1 MENLLMFGVFALVAG
16 LTLTIFLLLQM
27 RRQRVEERLRN
38 DAEDEASLLR
48 GDKDLVLGDMTRALA
63 AQIPV
68 AEGDRSQLERELRQA
83 GYYRPTA
90 LLEYVAL
97 RAIFIFVP
105 LVGAALFALLTES
118 VEQASWIWMAA
129 VVMAMLGFSLPRVFV
144 YFKGKARM
152 HAIERGLPTAIDMLT
167 LCMTGGLNVMISLTR
182 VVKELHLAYPVL
194 ASELEIVRQQAEMRT
209 LEFALTQFADRV
221 GLPHLRNLL
230 VIMSQSENLGT
241 DAVTTLREYADDM
254 RINMRQRADEMA
266 NKAPFKLLFPA
277 YLLAIGAAVLLI
289 SPTVLEFAA
298 FRQANMIGQTITEG
312 KRALQEPAVPTA
324 PAPASDGVNP
334 R

>member
-1 MENLLMFGVFALVAG
+1 MENLLMFGVFALVTG
-16 LTLTIFLLLQM
+16 VTLTVFLVLQA
-27 RRQRVEERLRN
+27 RRQKIEDRLRN
-38 DAEDEASLLR
+38 DAEDEASLLG
-48 GDKDLVLGDMTRALA
+48 GDKDLVLGDMTAAFA

-68 AEGDRSQLERELRQA
+68 AEADRSQLERELRQA

-90 LLEYVAL
+90 LMEYVAL

-105 LVGAALFALLTES
+105 LIGAGLIALTNES
-118 VEQASWIWMAA
+118 VEQTSWIWMAA
-129 VVMAMLGFSLPRVFV
+129 VVLAMLGFSLPRVYV
-144 YFKGKARM
+144 YFKGKSRM
-152 HAIERGLPTAIDMLT
+152 HQIERGLPTAIDMLT

-182 VVKELHLAYPVL
+182 VVKELHIAYPVL
-194 ASELEIVRQQAEMRT
+194 ASELEIVRQQAELKT
-209 LEFALTQFADRV
+209 LDFALAQFADRV

-277 YLLAIGAAVLLI
+277 YLLAIGAAILLI

-298 FRQANMIGQTITEG
+298 FRQANMIGQTINESR
-312 KRALQEPAVPTA
+312 RALQEPAVPTA
-324 PAPASDGVNP
+324 PVPPSDGLNP